1 MHVDGSSRSRRSE
14 RKLIIN
20 GILDDLFFS
29 YILREQ
35 KRLTAEVDRKGLKL
49 VYIHK
54 PVPGTLQLKGVLVI
68 SACTMQ

>member
-35 KRLTAEVDRKGLKL
+35 KRLTAEVDK
-49 VYIHK
+49 V
-54 PVPGTLQLKGVLVI
+54 
-68 SACTMQ
+68 